1 MHHADKFVDR
11 IIFLDGF
18 PNMQVLDPLHIG
30 QNVKEILECDLQAEV
45 DARALYQE
53 AATHCAAVKDYPS
66 RDLFEELMADEE
78 DHIDFLET
86 QLDLVEKL
94 GMQLYSQAHIG
105 KPEKGEAEC
114 QAIPGVALRRSS
126 GLILGEASLEG
137 WRHAP
142 NFWPCFETRC
152 CAPLLRRRISEVA
165 LSLPAR
171 EGCLPSLRSR
181 FDPRKGRVK
190 DGARPSIPF

>member
-1 MHHADKFVDR
+1 
-11 IIFLDGF
+11 
-18 PNMQVLDPLHIG
+18 MQVLDPLHIG

-105 KPEKGEAEC
+105 KPGRTGRSRSGAE
-114 QAIPGVALRRSS
+114 R
-126 GLILGEASLEG
+126 
-137 WRHAP
+137 
-142 NFWPCFETRC
+142 
-152 CAPLLRRRISEVA
+152 APLCC
-165 LSLPAR
+165 PAKA
-171 EGCLPSLRSR
+171 GASR
-181 FDPRKGRVK
+181 HRGFDWLGWGFQ
-190 DGARPSIPF
+190 DG